1 MNPDS
6 AVDIMLWVAYILTG
20 LAIVGAIVGPLI
32 SSLSD
37 PKSLLKSG
45 LGIGA
50 LVVVF
55 LISYSLSGNEVT
67 PLYEKFN
74 VDAGLS
80 QTLGGVLT
88 MVYLLLGIAFV
99 SIIVT
104 EVSKIVK

>member
-80 QTLGGVLT
+80 QALGGVLT